1 MKRGEGTPGVGGF
14 QLNALRQFAQKLGAR
29 RLAMMGAVAIALLAG
44 LAYLA
49 LPGGSGP
56 MGYLYTDL
64 DPSSAQAIAD
74 KLQAEQVPFQISPD
88 GTAVMAPQERLAELR
103 MSMAGDRLG
112 GKIGYEI
119 LDAEQ
124 PFGLSA
130 SREKINETRA
140 IEGELSRSVQSLQ
153 NVSKARV
160 HIVMPERALFTSEP
174 RAATA
179 AVTVKTLGR
188 LSGENIQAIRHLV
201 ASAVPE
207 LSPDSVTVV
216 DQTGALLARSGEGG
230 TGVSGDAD
238 EKQQAVEAK
247 LRQQIE
253 SLLEPI
259 VGAGKVRAEVAAVID
274 RDQTREEAST
284 VDPDKQAIAKQVTVE
299 SSDQDD
305 ETSAGGAAASVST
318 QLPDAAANA
327 AAPGGG
333 DRRRSAKN
341 ETSEDVTYENSRTNT
356 VRVRPPGEVKRLT
369 VAVMVDGG
377 AQPAPQVQRL
387 QRLVE
392 NAVGFDQERGDSVVV
407 ESMKFSAADLGEV
420 DEGFFSD
427 LPTDSLFSVL
437 KLLIVAG
444 VALLA
449 LKMLRPRAGLEPAFA
464 GAPMLEG
471 PALAG
476 AALPGTEPVEPQ
488 LQLADASVSAVPL
501 DEEIALAEVD
511 GRIKASALKRVG
523 DTVAASPAEA
533 TSVIRQWMN
542 S

>member
-1 MKRGEGTPGVGGF
+1 M
-14 QLNALRQFAQKLGAR
+14 NAVRQFANKLGGR
-29 RLAMMGAVAIALLAG
+29 RLAMMGAVAVALLAG

-49 LPGGSGP
+49 LPGGTGP

-88 GTAVMAPQERLAELR
+88 GTAVMAPQDRLANLR
-103 MSMAGDRLG
+103 MTMAGDRLG

-119 LDAEQ
+119 LDSEQ

-130 SREKINETRA
+130 SREKINERRA
-140 IEGELSRSVQSLQ
+140 IEGELSRSVESLQ
-153 NVSKARV
+153 NVAKARV
-160 HIVMPERALFTSEP
+160 QIVMPERALFTSEP

-179 AVTVKTLGR
+179 AVTVKTLAR

-207 LSPDSVTVV
+207 LSPDRVTVV
-216 DQTGALLARSGEGG
+216 DQTGALLARSGEAG

-238 EKQQAVEAK
+238 EKQRSVEAK

-274 RDQTREEAST
+274 RDQTREEASV
-284 VDPDKQAIAKQVTVE
+284 VDPDKQAVAKQVTVE

-305 ETSAGGAAASVST
+305 EASGGGAAASVSA
-318 QLPDAAANA
+318 QLPDGASNA
-327 AAPGGG
+327 AAPGSG

-369 VAVMVDGG
+369 VAVMVDSGP
-377 AQPAPQVQRL
+377 QPMPAPQVQRL

-392 NAVGFDQERGDSVVV
+392 NAVGFDQERGDSVMV
-407 ESMKFSAADLGEV
+407 ESMKFSAADLGET
-420 DEGFFSD
+420 EGGFFSE
-427 LPTDSLFSVL
+427 LPTESLFSVL
-437 KLLIVAG
+437 KLMIIAG

-449 LKMLRPRAGLEPAFA
+449 LKMLKPRAGLEPALA
-464 GAPMLEG
+464 GAPLLEAPVQG
-471 PALAG
+471 ASSLASTQ
-476 AALPGTEPVEPQ
+476 PGEAP
-488 LQLADASVSAVPL
+488 LQLESGDERALPL

-523 DTVAASPAEA
+523 ETVSASPAEA

-542 S
+542 T

>member
-1 MKRGEGTPGVGGF
+1 
-14 QLNALRQFAQKLGAR
+14 
-29 RLAMMGAVAIALLAG
+29 MGAVATALLAG

-49 LPGGSGP
+49 LPGRDGP

-64 DPSSAQAIAD
+64 EPSSAQAIAD
-74 KLQAEQVPFQISPD
+74 KLQASQVEFRISAD
-88 GTAVMAPQERLAELR
+88 GTAIMAPQERLAELR

-130 SREKINETRA
+130 AREKLNETRA
-140 IEGELSRSVQSLQ
+140 VEGELARSIESLQ

-160 HIVMPERALFTSEP
+160 HIVMPQRELFASEARP
-174 RAATA
+174 ATA

-188 LSGENIQAIRHLV
+188 LSGENVQAVRHLV
-201 ASAVPE
+201 ASAVPQ
-207 LSPDSVTVV
+207 LSPDSVSVI
-216 DQTGALLARSGEGG
+216 DQTGALLARAGESGAAGG
-230 TGVSGDAD
+230 GDVD
-238 EKQQAVEAK
+238 GKQQAVEAK

-274 RDQTREEAST
+274 RDQTREEASL

-305 ETSAGGAAASVST
+305 EQSGGGAPASVSAQLPDAGGAAA
-318 QLPDAAANA
+318 PDAA
-327 AAPGGG
+327 G

-377 AQPAPQVQRL
+377 EQPMPAPQLERL

-392 NAVGFDQERGDSVVV
+392 NAVGFDGERGDSVVV
-407 ESMKFSAADLGEV
+407 EAMKFSAADAGAE
-420 DEGFFSD
+420 EAGFFSD
-427 LPTDSLFSVL
+427 LPTDGMFSVL
-437 KLLIVAG
+437 KLLIIAG

-449 LKMLRPRAGLEPAFA
+449 LKMLKPRGE
-464 GAPMLEG
+464 

-476 AALPGTEPVEPQ
+476 GPQLLAAPATVLPSVTADQAQAPQQLTAALDGEDRRAP
-488 LQLADASVSAVPL
+488 AL
-501 DEEIALAEVD
+501 DQEIALAEVD
-511 GRIKASALKRVG
+511 GRLKASALKRIG
-523 DTVAASPAEA
+523 ETVAASPAEA
-533 TSVIRQWMN
+533 TSVIRQWMSN
-542 S
+542 

>member
-1 MKRGEGTPGVGGF
+1 
-14 QLNALRQFAQKLGAR
+14 
-29 RLAMMGAVAIALLAG
+29 MMGAVAIALMAG

-56 MGYLYTDL
+56 MGYLYTEL
-64 DPSSAQAIAD
+64 DPASAQAIAD

-88 GTAVMAPQERLAELR
+88 GTAVMAPQERLADLR

-140 IEGELSRSVQSLQ
+140 IEGELSRSVESLQ

-188 LSGENIQAIRHLV
+188 LSGENVQSIRHLV

-230 TGVSGDAD
+230 TGAGGDAD

-305 ETSAGGAAASVST
+305 ETSGAGAAASIST
-318 QLPDAAANA
+318 QLPDAGANA
-327 AAPGGG
+327 SAPGEAE
-333 DRRRSAKN
+333 RRRSAKN
-341 ETSEDVTYENSRTNT
+341 ETSEDVTYENSRTST

-377 AQPAPQVQRL
+377 AQPMPAPQVQRL

-407 ESMKFSAADLGEV
+407 DSMKFSAADLGEV
-420 DEGFFSD
+420 EEGFFSD
-427 LPTDSLFSVL
+427 LPTDSLISVL
-437 KLLIVAG
+437 KLLIIAG

-449 LKMLRPRAGLEPAFA
+449 LKMLKPRAGLEPALA
-464 GAPMLEG
+464 EAPMLEG
-471 PALAG
+471 PTLAA
-476 AALPGTEPVEPQ
+476 AALPGADPAEGQ
-488 LQLADASVSAVPL
+488 LQITGVAEPMIPL

-523 DTVAASPAEA
+523 ETVAASPAEA

-542 S
+542 N